1 MSNKQEEI
9 TEILENAKEAIA
21 HNFISPLN
29 ALDYYI
35 DALRDNNEDKE
46 IIEQKYLKAQEC
58 LRSLYSRINH
68 LNEILKNF

>member
-9 TEILENAKEAIA
+9 TEILENAKKDL

-35 DALRDNNEDKE
+35 DALRENNEDKE